1 MWAAAAVVLWGSTTV
16 VRVDAQHDVQVVP
29 TLTACG
35 VAAYDGAVRDCR
47 TLHLVSASGACAT
60 PDGPQLI
67 DTFNI
72 TREGVPVPAAP
83 SAPPAPPAST
93 NVMILSVNGSWLG
106 SGEVVSRS
114 H

>member
-1 MWAAAAVVLWGSTTV
+1 VWAAAAVVLWGSTTV
-16 VRVDAQHDVQVVP
+16 VGVDAQVAP

-47 TLHLVSASGACAT
+47 TLQLVTASGACAT

-72 TREGVPVPAAP
+72 TREGVPVPPP
-83 SAPPAPPAST
+83 SAPPAPPASPGPPRKAAPL
-93 NVMILSVNGSWLG
+93 IF
-106 SGEVVSRS
+106 EPP
-114 H
+114 